1 MKVFRITGKCIPSKH
16 YMVDISRQVEAACK
30 YVYQNIY
37 FCINRGRQ
45 FGKTTTIS
53 RITDRLSREGYTV
66 FSVSFENFGKSEFA
80 TTERLCLEVV
90 NILKNELDIVNNITD
105 DLKNTIIN
113 TSSSTKLSVDKFS
126 QFLRQICALNNKI
139 VLIIDEVDKAG
150 NYDSFVEFLAI
161 LRKLYLNNDNFP
173 SFQSVILAGVHD
185 IRHLKMKMRPD
196 SEHTLN
202 SPWNIALP
210 FKADMSLP
218 ENGIADMIA
227 EFKADHNLDFNEK
240 VVAKEIHNWTSGYP
254 YFVSRIC
261 YLIEEQEYS
270 WDKDGVL
277 KAVKYILN
285 DRDDNLCCSFIKKT
299 DDYPALR
306 EMLYNMLYRGVEYS
320 YNPDDKITN
329 IGFMFSF
336 LKKVENKVWIQN
348 RILETRLYN
357 MFFEEEQKSK
367 FYVNGSYDKNG
378 FITPDGLDMPKIL
391 QKFSEH
397 YNKIFNETD
406 EEFIESQGR
415 KLFLL
420 YLRPI
425 INGIGHYY
433 IEAETRDRTRT
444 DIVIDYKSKQYIIE
458 LKIWRGE
465 QYNSKGEIQLSEY
478 LNHFGLTEGYMVSYN
493 FNKKKSPGVEKVE
506 FGDKV
511 IWEVEV

>member
-30 YVYQNIY
+30 YVYQNMY

-53 RITDRLSREGYTV
+53 RIDDRLSQEGYTV
-66 FSVSFENFGKSEFA
+66 FSVSFENFGKNEFA
-80 TTERLCLEVV
+80 STERLCLEVV
-90 NILKNELDIVNNITD
+90 NIIKNELDIVDNITD
-105 DLKNTIIN
+105 ELKNTIVN
-113 TSSSTKLSVDKFS
+113 TSLSTDFSVEKFTL
-126 QFLRQICALNNKI
+126 FLRKICALNNKI

-150 NYDSFVEFLAI
+150 NYDSFVEFLSI
-161 LRKLYLNNDNFP
+161 LRSLYLNNDNHP

-196 SEHTLN
+196 TEHTLN
-202 SPWNIALP
+202 SPWNIALQ
-210 FKADMSLP
+210 FNADMSLP
-218 ENGIADMIA
+218 ENGIADMLS
-227 EFKADHNLDFNEK
+227 EFKADHNLDFDEK
-240 VVAKEIHNWTSGYP
+240 AIAREIHNWTSGYP

-261 YLIEEQEYS
+261 YLIEEQEYT
-270 WDKDGVL
+270 WNKEGVL
-277 KAVKYILN
+277 MAVKYILN

-306 EMLYNMLYRGVEYS
+306 EMLHNMLYNGIEYS

-357 MFFEEEQKSK
+357 MFFEEEQRSK
-367 FYVNGSYDKNG
+367 FYQNGSYDKNG

-397 YNKIFNETD
+397 YNKIFNDTD

-444 DIVIDYKSKQYIIE
+444 DIIIDYKSKQYIIE

-465 QYNSKGEIQLSEY
+465 QYNNKGEIQLSEY
-478 LNHFGLTEGYMVSYN
+478 LNHFDLNEGYMVSYN